1 MDLELEKDKCEGAC
15 VFLTPPPPSS
25 DGPVQLTNH
34 HSVTIMQLLS
44 KY

>member
-1 MDLELEKDKCEGAC
+1 MDMEQEKYKCEGAC
-15 VFLTPPPPSS
+15 VFLTPPPSS